1 MGIYRNGFG
10 AFLGVY
16 LLFVAVVGV
25 LGLIGWIMIIRRAG
39 YSGAWVLIG
48 FVPVVNLIMFLVF
61 AFKEWP
67 VQRETREL
75 RAWADQVHRQAAAQ
89 AQAAAPPPMP
99 PQDYWPGPGYP
110 QG

>member
-1 MGIYRNGFG
+1 MGIYPHGLG

-16 LLFVAVVGV
+16 LVVVAVTSV
-25 LGLIGWIMIIRRAG
+25 LGLIAWVMIIRRAG
-39 YSGAWVLIG
+39 YSGVWVLIG
-48 FVPVVNLIMFLVF
+48 LVPVINLIMFLVF

-67 VQRETREL
+67 VQREARQL
-75 RAWADQVHRQAAAQ
+75 RAWADQVQRQAAAQ
-89 AQAAAPPPMP
+89 AYAAPPPQP

>member
-1 MGIYRNGFG
+1 MNVYPRNLG

-16 LLFVAVVGV
+16 LVFVVVVGV
-25 LGLIGWIMIIRRAG
+25 LGLIAWILIIRRAG

-48 FVPVVNLIMFLVF
+48 FVPIVNLIMFLVF

-67 VQRETREL
+67 VQREAREL
-75 RAWADQVHRQAAAQ
+75 RAWADQVQRQAAAQ
-89 AQAAAPPPMP
+89 AQAPPPTP